1 MKYFYFLIK
10 QYSSSSKKT
19 KKIVSTRACQE
30 IEKLIKGKK
39 KNLVIVTGNSGS
51 GKSAIIQN
59 IAFRYRNQGWTVKPI
74 YEVEKIMATYPP
86 NRVSKDQN
94 PSYLQ

>member
-10 QYSSSSKKT
+10 YSSSSKKT

-39 KNLVIVTGNSGS
+39 K
-51 GKSAIIQN
+51 
-59 IAFRYRNQGWTVKPI
+59 KPCD
-74 YEVEKIMATYPP
+74 
-86 NRVSKDQN
+86 RDR
-94 PSYLQ
+94 